1 MIMLRLLMA
10 LFALAFLILLVVIL
24 SSDKGRR
31 SFVLALRS
39 LWLHK
44 LRAFLSV
51 LGIIIG
57 TGAVV
62 ALMAFG
68 EGSMHDALEDIKRLG
83 ATNVIVRSVKPTSTS
98 SNQRATWVAVYG
110 LTYADY
116 ERFTTIGS
124 VIRRV
129 PMRIFPQEIV
139 STWRKYNGR
148 VVATLPEYTEVNK
161 IDLASGRFL
170 TDDDNHYMDNVV
182 VLGSSVADALFPHG
196 DPIGQT
202 VCIGNPNNKFDY
214 EVVGVLRERAAGAAA
229 GGSSQTAEDF
239 NSDVYIPLQ
248 TCKVRYGARI
258 MDRRSG
264 SRSAEE
270 VQLSQ
275 VTLTIDDMDHVRPAG
290 AVIRDLLER
299 YHDKGNDW
307 SVTVPLD
314 RLEEAER
321 ARDRYTA
328 LLAVIAAIS
337 LLVGGIGIMNIML
350 ATVTERTREIGIRRA
365 LGAKRRDI
373 ILQFLIEA
381 VVQTASGGMSGMIFG
396 LGAVFIAPPV
406 LKVITGAHYPA
417 QVNVDS
423 IFLSLVVSIGVGVF
437 FGLYPAW
444 RASRLDPIE
453 ALRHE

>member
-1 MIMLRLLMA
+1 MTIIRVMTA
-10 LFALAFLILLVVIL
+10 LFGVGFLVLLAFLL

-57 TGAVV
+57 TLSVIT
-62 ALMAFG
+62 LMAFG
-68 EGSMHDALEDIKRLG
+68 EGRMHDALEDIKRLG
-83 ATNVIVRSVKPTSTS
+83 ATNIIIRSVKPTNDS
-98 SNQRATWVAVYG
+98 SNRSTRIAVYG
-110 LTYADY
+110 LTYDDY
-116 ERFTTIGS
+116 ERFLTIGS
-124 VIRRV
+124 VVRRV
-129 PMRIFPQEIV
+129 PMRIFPQDIFNRE
-139 STWRKYNGR
+139 RKYTGR
-148 VVATLPEYTEVNK
+148 VVATLPEYSEVNK
-161 IDLASGRFL
+161 IDMAAGRFL
-170 TDDDNHYMDNVV
+170 IEDDDHYMDNVV
-182 VLGSSVADALFPHG
+182 VLGSSVADRLFPFG
-196 DPIGQT
+196 DPIGQS
-202 VCIGNPNNKFDY
+202 VCIGNPRNKFDFR
-214 EVVGVLRERAAGAAA
+214 VVGVLRERMAGASA
-229 GGSSQTAEDF
+229 GGSSPTSEDF

-258 MDRRSG
+258 INRQPGSFSG
-264 SRSAEE
+264 EE
-270 VQLSQ
+270 VQLGQ

-299 YHDKGNDW
+299 YHGKSNDW
-307 SVTVPLD
+307 AVTVPLD

-321 ARDRYTA
+321 ARDRYTR
-328 LLAVIAAIS
+328 LLAMIAGIS

-373 ILQFLIEA
+373 TLQFLIEA
-381 VVQTASGGMSGMIFG
+381 VVQTAVGGLIGVVLG
-396 LGAVFIAPPV
+396 LTAVILIPRVWMFITAER
-406 LKVITGAHYPA
+406 LPA

-423 IFLSLVVSIGVGVF
+423 IFYSILVAVSVGIL
-437 FGLYPAW
+437 FGWYPAQ